1 MLPRTLFYALV
12 AINIVLAIL
21 LALPLF
27 GIMPSWSAGEPERIA
42 KQLEPDSIRVV
53 PGASAPAATRPA
65 PPAVV
70 LAATQSEVVAP
81 APAQSAT
88 PAQSTPAPAP
98 EPQVEVEETK
108 CVLVKGLPD
117 EAVANFAARA
127 RKAEGNLQAKLTASG
142 TPTTYW
148 VHIPPEGGK
157 DAAEKRLEVLQ
168 RNGVNDYFMV
178 RDPGENQYAISLG
191 LFHDE
196 ALAKKR
202 LAALREQG
210 FTTPVITPRGST
222 PQRLELSGSASALD
236 KFLTAQARRFKDKA
250 FTRESCGAGR

>member
-42 KQLEPDSIRVV
+42 KQLEPDSIRVLA
-53 PGASAPAATRPA
+53 GASAPAVARPTI
-65 PPAVV
+65 PAVAV
-70 LAATQSEVVAP
+70 AAAAQSEVAAVQSVTVAQSS
-81 APAQSAT
+81 PAQDA
-88 PAQSTPAPAP
+88 

-108 CVLVKGLPD
+108 CVLIKGLPD
-117 EAVANFAARA
+117 DVVPNFAARA
-127 RKAEGNLQAKLTASG
+127 RKAEGNLQVKLGASG

-178 RDPGENQYAISLG
+178 RDPGDNQYAISLG

-202 LAALREQG
+202 LATLREQG
-210 FTTPVITPRGST
+210 FTTPVITPRGNT
-222 PQRLELSGSASALD
+222 PPRLELSGSVSALD
-236 KFLTAQARRFKDKA
+236 KFLATQSHRYKDKA